1 MKNMQ
6 NKISNAFLYV
16 STFLSLYIFLY
27 IIYFYILYISI
38 KCSSDMKLL
47 HKTVINVSAA
57 EFKVDYKGTS
67 PEAGN
72 LDSRLL

>member
-6 NKISNAFLYV
+6 NKISNVFLYV
-16 STFLSLYIFLY
+16 STFLSIY
-27 IIYFYILYISI
+27 IYFYILCISI

-57 EFKVDYKGTS
+57 EFKVDYKRTS
-67 PEAGN
+67 PKGGK
-72 LDSRLL
+72 LDSRSL

>member
-6 NKISNAFLYV
+6 NKISNVFLYV
-16 STFLSLYIFLY
+16 STFLSVH
-27 IIYFYILYISI
+27 IYFYILCISI

-67 PEAGN
+67 PKGGKLGN
-72 LDSRLL
+72 RSL

>member
-1 MKNMQ
+1 
-6 NKISNAFLYV
+6 
-16 STFLSLYIFLY
+16 
-27 IIYFYILYISI
+27 
-38 KCSSDMKLL
+38 MKLL

-72 LDSRLL
+72 LDSRLLW

>member
-6 NKISNAFLYV
+6 NKISNVFLYV
-16 STFLSLYIFLY
+16 STFLSVH
-27 IIYFYILYISI
+27 IYFYILCISI

-57 EFKVDYKGTS
+57 EFKVDNKGTS
-67 PEAGN
+67 PKGGKLGN
-72 LDSRLL
+72 RSL

>member
-1 MKNMQ
+1 
-6 NKISNAFLYV
+6 
-16 STFLSLYIFLY
+16 
-27 IIYFYILYISI
+27 
-38 KCSSDMKLL
+38 MKLL

-72 LDSRLL
+72 LAGYCDDQGRPGWY